1 MKFTPKMIRK
11 ADDKINFIIGYRNL
25 FNIVVLVLA
34 FWFIVESQSVGL
46 YGTIPGVIEGSIGT
60 LLMVLGGKWFL
71 SQIRQNLD
79 ILEIKEQL
87 PPAPQKP

>member
-1 MKFTPKMIRK
+1 MKITPKMISK
-11 ADDKINFIIGYRNL
+11 ADDRMNFIIGYRNL
-25 FNIVVLVLA
+25 YNIVVLVLA
-34 FWFIVESQSVGL
+34 FWFIVESQSIGL
-46 YGTIPGVIEGSIGT
+46 YGTIPGAIEGSGGVI
-60 LLMVLGGKWFL
+60 LMVLGGKWFL

>member
-11 ADDKINFIIGYRNL
+11 ADDKMNFIIGYRNL
-25 FNIVVLVLA
+25 YNIVVLVLA
-34 FWFIVESQSVGL
+34 FWFIVESQSVDL
-46 YGTIPGVIEGSIGT
+46 YGTMPGIIEGSSGII
-60 LLMVLGGKWFL
+60 LMVLGGKWFL

-79 ILEIKEQL
+79 ILEIKEEL

>member
-1 MKFTPKMIRK
+1 MKFTPKMIRQ
-11 ADDKINFIIGYRNL
+11 ADDKMNFIIGYRNL
-25 FNIVVLVLA
+25 YNIATIAVA
-34 FWFIVESQSVGL
+34 SWFIIESQSIGI
-46 YGTIPGVIEGSIGT
+46 YGTVPGIIEGASGT